1 MTMKDAI
8 NLCNGLQTTFIEQ
21 LVIQSSEIDDDKVRL
36 LCGALLKNSSL
47 SYVDLSHNKIGN
59 SGARGLGKLLA
70 QPHSSLK
77 VLKLCNNQISV
88 DGAKCLGK
96 ALQQNKVLQSLDLR
110 LNRLHDEGGYCLM
123 VLLLTNRTLIS
134 LDISG
139 NGLESRSVV
148 ALCAL
153 LKQNS
158 PGLLRIDISCNK
170 LGNQT
175 DKSISVQ
182 NLKEMSEIKPNDA
195 TGKQIFEAVT
205 QNKVQESHLVHHS
218 NRFTYY
224 WNITR
229 IYRGHSRHYS
239 RE

>member
-1 MTMKDAI
+1 MKDAI
-8 NLCNGLQTTFIEQ
+8 NLCAGLQTTFIEQ

-36 LCGALLKNSSL
+36 LCSTLLKNNAL
-47 SYVDLSHNKIGN
+47 TYLDFSHNKIGN
-59 SGARGLGKLLA
+59 SGARGLAKLLS

-77 VLKLCNNQISV
+77 VLKLCNNQISI
-88 DGAKCLGK
+88 DGAKYLGK
-96 ALQQNKVLQSLDLR
+96 ALQQNKVLQNLDLR
-110 LNRLHDEGGYCLM
+110 LNHLHDEGGYCLM
-123 VLLLTNRTLIS
+123 VLLLTNRTLVS

-139 NGLESRSVV
+139 NGLESKSVT

-182 NLKEMSEIKPNDA
+182 NLKDIGEIKPNDA

-205 QNKVQESHLVHHS
+205 QNKVP
-218 NRFTYY
+218 FTYVVHY
-224 WNITR
+224 EDRFANNGYLTR
-229 IYRGHSRHYS
+229 VYCGNSRNYS